1 MFIFKLVGIVK
12 CFALYA
18 VFKYMFAHVSNFPLK
33 FKEERNG
40 SRHLHST
47 ACFICPIR
55 KYFLFVPL
63 VFRDI
68 SKANGNVS
76 HISWT
81 IC

>member
-1 MFIFKLVGIVK
+1 MLILKLVGIANVL
-12 CFALYA
+12 AYMLYLHT
-18 VFKYMFAHVSNFPLK
+18 FAHVSNFPLK

-40 SRHLHST
+40 SRLLHST
-47 ACFICPIR
+47 ACLIYPIR

-81 IC
+81 TC